1 MCSVVGRLT
10 SQLSRFQRKAHLYL
24 GPLIEERK
32 ALKDHGLNWDK
43 SVRALFPLVCDPF
56 CSHFAHIL
64 KHDLLSWLMEEA
76 FRAGY
81 DTMDVVTRV
90 LTVSSSTTHTS
101 SYVSHNTIVGG
112 IS

>member
-1 MCSVVGRLT
+1 MDWVGT
-10 SQLSRFQRKAHLYL
+10 SLYGASFL
-24 GPLIEERK
+24 
-32 ALKDHGLNWDK
+32 W
-43 SVRALFPLVCDPF
+43 FPT
-56 CSHFAHIL
+56 HFAHIL

-101 SYVSHNTIVGG
+101 SYVSHNTIAGG